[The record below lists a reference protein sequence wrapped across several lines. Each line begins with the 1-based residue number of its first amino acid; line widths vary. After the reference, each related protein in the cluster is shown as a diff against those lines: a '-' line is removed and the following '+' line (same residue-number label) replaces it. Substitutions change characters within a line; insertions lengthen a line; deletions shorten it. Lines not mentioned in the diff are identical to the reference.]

1 MDAGEGLALLAVD
14 VIEGGVRVTLSDG
27 EILELAAESLPPA
40 LPAPG
45 EVLPPA
51 TLGLLRDAAA
61 RKRIAR
67 RLFALLARRLQ
78 PRRALRRKLLEEGFP
93 ADALDS
99 VLDRFADEGV
109 HSDRLYAEAWC
120 RDTVRLRPVGRRYL
134 EGKLRERGVGSDLAA
149 AVARETLSAGDEQRL
164 CRAAARK
171 WWRRQPGAAD
181 RRALARGERYL
192 MGRGFPISVAGD
204 VIRETVPDTVPDAE
218 EAT

>member
-1 MDAGEGLALLAVD
+1 VDAGESLALLAVD
-14 VIEGGVRVTLSDG
+14 EIEGGVRVTLSDG
-27 EILELAAESLPPA
+27 EILELAADSLPPA

-45 EVLPPA
+45 EVLPPP
-51 TLGLLRDAAA
+51 TLALLRDAAA

-78 PRRALRRKLLEEGFP
+78 PRRALRRKLLEEGFH
-93 ADALDS
+93 ADVLET
-99 VLDRFADEGV
+99 VLDRFTEEGV

-134 EGKLRERGVGSDLAA
+134 EGKLRERGVASDLAA
-149 AVARETLSAGDEQRL
+149 AVARETLPDADEQRL

-181 RRALARGERYL
+181 RRALSRGERYL

-204 VIRETVPDTVPDAE
+204 VIRETVPEAE

>member
-14 VIEGGVRVTLSDG
+14 EIEGGVRVTLSDG
-27 EILELAAESLPPA
+27 EILELAADSLPPA

-45 EVLPPA
+45 EVLPPP
-51 TLGLLRDAAA
+51 TLALLRDAAA

-93 ADALDS
+93 ADALDM
-99 VLDRFADEGV
+99 VLDRFAEEGV

-149 AVARETLSAGDEQRL
+149 AVARETLPDADERRL
-164 CRAAARK
+164 CREAARK

-181 RRALARGERYL
+181 LRALSRGERYL
-192 MGRGFPISVAGD
+192 MGRGFPIHVGGD
-204 VIRETVPDTVPDAE
+204 IIRETAPEAE